1 MSNLTTSIDSIQP
14 VVESSGSSIWGYVI
28 GGIVLVLAAG
38 YFGFKKMNQPAFVIK
53 QLRKRNR
60 KEMQKQGVESA
71 ESMADLDLLLDSVQ
85 KYATEKKMTGT
96 AMVQLLAPMNDKAKV
111 KSGTDFYHAMAYIA
125 KNIDDAQLARSFQNK
140 SKQVKSSSP
149 LMAGLL
155 KRAGV

>member
-1 MSNLTTSIDSIQP
+1 PQYTFFPASLSIRLLFRSPILRIFIMSDLTTSIDSIQP

-71 ESMADLDLLLDSVQ
+71 ESMADLDLLL
-85 KYATEKKMTGT
+85 
-96 AMVQLLAPMNDKAKV
+96 
-111 KSGTDFYHAMAYIA
+111 
-125 KNIDDAQLARSFQNK
+125 
-140 SKQVKSSSP
+140 
-149 LMAGLL
+149 
-155 KRAGV
+155 

>member
-1 MSNLTTSIDSIQP
+1 MSDLTTSIDSIQP
-14 VVESSGSSIWGYVI
+14 VAEATGSSIWGYVV

-38 YFGFKKMNQPAFVIK
+38 YFGYKKMNQPAFVVK

-60 KEMQKQGVESA
+60 KEMKKQGVESA

-85 KYATEKKMTGT
+85 NYAIENKMTGT
-96 AMVQLLAPMNDKAKV
+96 KMVQLLAPMNDKSKV

-125 KNIDDAQLARSFQNK
+125 KNINDTQLARNFQNK